1 MHLINVRTWR
11 LEEFP
16 GTDIPQYAVLSHT
29 WDSEEVSF
37 QDMQGWL
44 IQFRKRFAKIRAT
57 CQQAIK
63 DNIDYVWVDTC
74 CIDKSSSAE
83 LTEAINSMFAY
94 YRNAVVCYVLLS
106 DLDPSIETNTGLPQC
121 RWFTRGWTLQEL
133 IAPTEVRFYD
143 STWKFRGTTIDLLKA
158 ISRITHI
165 RPDVL
170 QWRAQPTDPL
180 RLTFAAEKMSWVS
193 HRKTTRTED
202 MAYCLLGIFNINMPL
217 LYGEGAGAFR
227 RLQEQILANHGDLS
241 VLAWKPLDH
250 EKITTPGVLA
260 RSAAEFEWIRESNLR
275 FLEHC
280 VPKECGLGSRG
291 IHFTSRLCKYQQTGS
306 GEQISPPY
314 FLSVM
319 DLGFWAERPDIS
331 TDRASRPSSPC
342 LELVS
347 VANNAATY
355 SRMNTYSFGVVLR
368 KYGPKLYCRDV
379 AGPAKGL
386 VELDPFPHQPKCPME
401 TVFLYA
407 DRDYLPLAYWGVNT
421 DKFPEVAIHFPK
433 QQGLDIVGAAS
444 GAYWDLSKQ
453 LLLCWHD
460 LSHISPDWDIITVR
474 PSPTIYNTTDIL
486 LLVGPMWLAEHT
498 SIYLLDE
505 ESEQTQYLL
514 SHISELYGLRLSDHP
529 KLNLAFDEN
538 QVLTTRDG
546 KWHVS
551 YSLTREIVE
560 GISQQ
565 KVLCVRLLLSQV
577 EGH

>member
-1 MHLINVRTWR
+1 
-11 LEEFP
+11 
-16 GTDIPQYAVLSHT
+16 
-29 WDSEEVSF
+29 
-37 QDMQGWL
+37 
-44 IQFRKRFAKIRAT
+44 
-57 CQQAIK
+57 
-63 DNIDYVWVDTC
+63 
-74 CIDKSSSAE
+74 
-83 LTEAINSMFAY
+83 
-94 YRNAVVCYVLLS
+94 
-106 DLDPSIETNTGLPQC
+106 
-121 RWFTRGWTLQEL
+121 
-133 IAPTEVRFYD
+133 
-143 STWKFRGTTIDLLKA
+143 
-158 ISRITHI
+158 
-165 RPDVL
+165 
-170 QWRAQPTDPL
+170 
-180 RLTFAAEKMSWVS
+180 
-193 HRKTTRTED
+193 
-202 MAYCLLGIFNINMPL
+202 MPV

-227 RLQEQILANHGDLS
+227 RLQEQILANHGDVS

-260 RSAAEFEWIRESNLR
+260 RSAAEFEWIRESNRR
-275 FLEHC
+275 FLEQC

-291 IHFTSRLCKYQQTGS
+291 IHFTSKLCKYQQTGS
-306 GEQISPPY
+306 GEQILPTY
-314 FLSVM
+314 FLFVM
-319 DLGFWAERPDIS
+319 DLGFWAVRPDIS

-347 VANNAATY
+347 VANNVATY
-355 SRMNTYSFGVVLR
+355 PRKNTYSFGVVLR
-368 KYGPKLYCRDV
+368 KCGPKLYCRDV

-386 VELDPFPHQPKCPME
+386 VELPVDPFPHQPKCPIE

-407 DRDYLPLAYWGVNT
+407 NRDYLPLAYWDVYT

-433 QQGLDIVGAAS
+433 QQGLDIVGAAN

-474 PSPTIYNTTDIL
+474 PSPTIYNTADIL
-486 LLVGPMWLAEHT
+486 LLVGPMLLAKHT

-514 SHISELYGLRLSDHP
+514 SHISELYGLRLSEHP

-538 QVLTTRDG
+538 QVLTTRNG

-560 GISQQ
+560 GISQR
-565 KVLCVRLLLSQV
+565 KLLCVRLLLSLV